1 MGNETLGFGLTKQ
14 ENTMA
19 STHLTVLCDRTGSM
33 ESIKTDAEG
42 AVNAFLD
49 EQKLVEGE
57 CSIWLIDFDSP
68 QYGNDHDWFRT
79 VYEGA
84 ITGAP
89 RYHLVPRGTTALY
102 DAMAWAIRQTGDKLR
117 GMRESERPERVFFV
131 FQTDGYENAS
141 KETTKEQLQAMI
153 KHQEDVYSWVFLPLG
168 STLDAG
174 AAIMDMMSG
183 TKSAGNV
190 MTAAGT
196 GHSHTMAHS
205 HMSGALAGLRNM
217 THDHYT
223 AAAYTNTAKFNAAG
237 EQVDDE
243 GKVIPQ
249 EASHVHNV

>member
-1 MGNETLGFGLTKQ
+1 
-14 ENTMA
+14 MA
-19 STHLTVLCDRTGSM
+19 STHITMLCDRTGSM
-33 ESIKTDAEG
+33 ASIQNDAEG

-68 QYGNDHDWFRT
+68 NYGDRDWFRT

-89 RYHLVPRGTTALY
+89 KYHLMPRGNTALY
-102 DAMAWAIRQTGDKLR
+102 DAMAWAIRQTGDKLH
-117 GMRESERPERVFFV
+117 GLRESERPERVLFV

-141 KETTKEQLQAMI
+141 KETTKKQLQEMI

-168 STLDAG
+168 STLDA
-174 AAIMDMMSG
+174 ASQIHDMLTG
-183 TKSAGNV
+183 TQSAGNV
-190 MTAAGT
+190 MAAAGT
-196 GHSHTMAHS
+196 GHSHTVAHS
-205 HMSGALAGLRNM
+205 HMSSTVTNLRNM
-217 THDHYT
+217 TPGVY
-223 AAAYTNTAKFNAAG
+223 ASGAAYANAAKFNEDG